1 MRRRK
6 LSPEDWVRENGLT
19 GSMTRFFKRLRGDLT
34 FLRGL
39 WRAIRLTSP
48 IARNPRRIFPL
59 LVDDLAAH
67 HGDKPAL
74 VSERESLTYRTLA
87 ERSCRYA
94 RWAMAERVGKG
105 DVVALLMTNRPEY
118 VAIWLG
124 IIRAGGTV
132 ALLNTNLT
140 GPALAFCIDSVAPK
154 HIITAGDLADA
165 LSSAD
170 PYRKTASRI
179 WLHGEVPPPYPPQL
193 AGEGR
198 EGGYPRVDEA
208 VGAFN
213 GAALSAAERPD
224 LTIEDR
230 ALFIFTS
237 GTTGLPKAANINH
250 FRLMLAANAFAG
262 VMNTGPH
269 DRMYDCLPM
278 YHTSGGVLAIGAV
291 LIGGG
296 TVFIREKFS
305 AREFWDDV
313 VRHRCTLFMYIGEL
327 CRYLVNCPPHPQERA
342 HRLRLCC
349 GNGLRPDIWKE
360 FQSRFAIPLILEF
373 YAATE
378 GNVTLFNLEGKPGA
392 VGRIPWFLSSRFQT
406 RIMRFDVERQ
416 APMRD
421 SLGRCEEAAPG
432 EVGEAV
438 GRIFLDPSKPAGRF
452 EGYSNAVDNDS
463 KILRDVFAEGDSWF
477 RSGDLMRRDAEG
489 YFYFV
494 DRIGDTYRWKG
505 ENVSTTEVSEVIGAF
520 AGIHEANIYGVEVP
534 GHEGRAGMAAIVC
547 DQDLNLADLRSF
559 LAGHLPDYARP
570 LFLRVRGEID
580 VTATFKQRK
589 ISLVKDGFD
598 PANISDALFFDDPRT
613 GAYVRL
619 DDKLYKQIVSGEV
632 RL

>member
-1 MRRRK
+1 MK
-6 LSPEDWVRENGLT
+6 
-19 GSMTRFFKRLRGDLT
+19 RFFTRLQADLT
-34 FLRGL
+34 FLRGV
-39 WRAIRLTSP
+39 WRVLRLTSP
-48 IARNPRRIFPL
+48 IARNPTRIFPL
-59 LVDDLAAH
+59 LVDDLAVR
-67 HGDKPAL
+67 HGDKLAL
-74 VSERESLTYRTLA
+74 VSNRERLTYRMLA
-87 ERSCRYA
+87 ARSCRYA
-94 RWAMAERVGKG
+94 RWAIAQGVGKG

-154 HIITAGDLADA
+154 HIIAAGDLADT
-165 LSSAD
+165 LSSSD
-170 PYRKTASRI
+170 PHRKTTPRI
-179 WLHGEVPPPYPPQL
+179 WLHGEVPPPYPPPQAGEGKSINPPPL

-198 EGGYPRVDEA
+198 EGEHPRLDEA
-208 VGAFN
+208 VLSFD

-224 LTIEDR
+224 LTVEDG

-262 VMNTGPH
+262 VMNTSP
-269 DRMYDCLPM
+269 DDCMYDCLPL
-278 YHTSGGVLAIGAV
+278 YHTSGGVLAIGSV

-349 GNGLRPDIWKE
+349 GNGLRPDIWSK
-360 FQSRFAIPLILEF
+360 FQSRFAIPLIREF

-378 GNVTLFNLEGKPGA
+378 SNVTLFNLEGKPGA
-392 VGRIPWFLSSRFQT
+392 VGRIPWFLASRFQT
-406 RIMRFDVERQ
+406 KILRFDVERQ
-416 APMRD
+416 ALIRD

-438 GRIFLDPSKPAGRF
+438 GRIFQDPSKPTGRF
-452 EGYSNAVDNDS
+452 EGYSNAGDNEA

-477 RSGDLMRRDAEG
+477 RSGDLMRRDAEC
-489 YFYFV
+489 
-494 DRIGDTYRWKG
+494 R
-505 ENVSTTEVSEVIGAF
+505 N
-520 AGIHEANIYGVEVP
+520 
-534 GHEGRAGMAAIVC
+534 
-547 DQDLNLADLRSF
+547 
-559 LAGHLPDYARP
+559 
-570 LFLRVRGEID
+570 
-580 VTATFKQRK
+580 
-589 ISLVKDGFD
+589 
-598 PANISDALFFDDPRT
+598 
-613 GAYVRL
+613 
-619 DDKLYKQIVSGEV
+619 
-632 RL
+632 

>member
-1 MRRRK
+1 MNR
-6 LSPEDWVRENGLT
+6 L
-19 GSMTRFFKRLRGDLT
+19 FKRLLGDIT
-34 FLRGL
+34 FLRGV
-39 WRAIRLTSP
+39 WRVIRLTSP
-48 IARNPRRIFPL
+48 IARNPTRIFPL
-59 LVDDLAAH
+59 LIDDLAAR
-67 HGDKPAL
+67 HGDKLAL
-74 VSERESLTYRTLA
+74 VSNRERLTYRMLA
-87 ERSCRYA
+87 ARSCRYA
-94 RWAMAERVGKG
+94 RWAMAQGIRKG
-105 DVVALLMTNRPEY
+105 DVVGLFMTNRPEY

-140 GPALAFCIDSVAPK
+140 GPALAFCVDSVAPK
-154 HIITAGDLADA
+154 HVIAAGDLADA
-165 LSSAD
+165 WSSSE
-170 PYRKTASRI
+170 PYRKTAPRI
-179 WLHGEVPPPYPPQL
+179 WLHGEVPPPYPPPL
-193 AGEGR
+193 VGEGR
-198 EGGYPRVDEA
+198 EGDPPRLDEA
-208 VGAFN
+208 VLAFDGAP
-213 GAALSAAERPD
+213 LSAAERPD
-224 LTIEDR
+224 LTVEDR

-262 VMNTGPH
+262 VMKTSP
-269 DRMYDCLPM
+269 DDCMYDCLPM

-349 GNGLRPDIWKE
+349 GNGLRPDVWTE

-378 GNVTLFNLEGKPGA
+378 SNVTLFNVEGKPGA
-392 VGRIPWFLSSRFQT
+392 VGRIPWFLASRFQT
-406 RIMRFDVERQ
+406 KILRLDVERQ
-416 APMRD
+416 ALIRNSD
-421 SLGRCEEAAPG
+421 GRCEEAAPG

-438 GRIFLDPSKPAGRF
+438 GRIFHEPSKPGGRF
-452 EGYSNAVDNDS
+452 EGYSNAADNEA
-463 KILRDVFAEGDSWF
+463 KVLLNVFEEGDSWF

-494 DRIGDTYRWKG
+494 DRIGDTFRWKG
-505 ENVSTTEVSEVIGAF
+505 ENVSTTEVSEVMSVF
-520 AGIHEANIYGVEVP
+520 AGIHEANVYGVEVP
-534 GHEGRAGMAAIVC
+534 GREGRAGMAAIVC
-547 DQDLNLADLRSF
+547 EKDLNLADLRSY
-559 LAGHLPDYARP
+559 LAAHLPDYARP
-570 LFLRVRGEID
+570 LFLRIRGEID
-580 VTATFKQRK
+580 ATATFKQRK
-589 ISLVKDGFD
+589 IALVKDGFD
-598 PANISDALFFDDPRT
+598 PANIRDALFFDDSRR

-619 DDKLYKQIVSGEV
+619 DGTLYGEIVSGEV

>member
-1 MRRRK
+1 MNR
-6 LSPEDWVRENGLT
+6 L
-19 GSMTRFFKRLRGDLT
+19 FKRLLADIT
-34 FLRGL
+34 FLRGV
-39 WRAIRLTSP
+39 WRVIRLTSP
-48 IARNPRRIFPL
+48 IARNPTRIFPL
-59 LVDDLAAH
+59 LIDDLAAR
-67 HGDKPAL
+67 HGDKLAL
-74 VSERESLTYRTLA
+74 VSNRERLTYRMLA
-87 ERSCRYA
+87 ARSCRYA
-94 RWAMAERVGKG
+94 RWAMAQGIRKG
-105 DVVALLMTNRPEY
+105 DVVGLFMTNRPEY

-140 GPALAFCIDSVAPK
+140 GPALAFCVDSVAPK
-154 HIITAGDLADA
+154 HVIAAGDLADA
-165 LSSAD
+165 WSSSE
-170 PYRKTASRI
+170 PYRKTAPRI
-179 WLHGEVPPPYPPQL
+179 WLHGEVPPPYPPPL

-198 EGGYPRVDEA
+198 EGDPPRLDEA
-208 VGAFN
+208 VLAFDGAP
-213 GAALSAAERPD
+213 LSAAERPD
-224 LTIEDR
+224 LTVEDR

-262 VMNTGPH
+262 VMKTSP
-269 DRMYDCLPM
+269 DDCMYDCLPM

-349 GNGLRPDIWKE
+349 GNGLRPDVWTE

-378 GNVTLFNLEGKPGA
+378 SNVTLFNVEGKPGA
-392 VGRIPWFLSSRFQT
+392 VGRIPWFLASRFQT
-406 RIMRFDVERQ
+406 KILRLDVERQ
-416 APMRD
+416 ALIRNSD
-421 SLGRCEEAAPG
+421 GRCEEAAPG

-438 GRIFLDPSKPAGRF
+438 GRIFHEPSKPGGRF
-452 EGYSNAVDNDS
+452 EGYSNAADNEA
-463 KILRDVFAEGDSWF
+463 KVLLNVFEEGDSWF

-494 DRIGDTYRWKG
+494 DRIGDTFRWKG
-505 ENVSTTEVSEVIGAF
+505 ENVSTTEVSEVMSVF
-520 AGIHEANIYGVEVP
+520 AGIHEANVYGVEVP
-534 GHEGRAGMAAIVC
+534 GREGRAGMAAIVC
-547 DQDLNLADLRSF
+547 EKDLNLADLRSY
-559 LAGHLPDYARP
+559 LAAHLPDYARP
-570 LFLRVRGEID
+570 LFLRIRGEID
-580 VTATFKQRK
+580 ATATFKQRK
-589 ISLVKDGFD
+589 IALVKDGFD
-598 PANISDALFFDDPRT
+598 PANIRDALFFDDSRR

-619 DDKLYKQIVSGEV
+619 DGTLYGEIVSGEV

>member
-1 MRRRK
+1 MR
-6 LSPEDWVRENGLT
+6 
-19 GSMTRFFKRLRGDLT
+19 RFFKRLLGDIT
-34 FLRGL
+34 FLRGV
-39 WRAIRLTSP
+39 WRVIRLTSP

-59 LVDDLAAH
+59 LVDDLAVR
-67 HGDKPAL
+67 HGDKLAL
-74 VSERESLTYRTLA
+74 VSNRERLTYRMLA
-87 ERSCRYA
+87 ARSCRYA
-94 RWAMAERVGKG
+94 RWAMAQGIRKG
-105 DVVALLMTNRPEY
+105 DVVGLFMTNRPEY

-154 HIITAGDLADA
+154 HIIAAGDLADA
-165 LSSAD
+165 LSSSE
-170 PYRKTASRI
+170 PYRKTAPRI
-179 WLHGEVPPPYPPQL
+179 WLHGEVPPPYPSWERGRP
-193 AGEGR
+193 ARPTKSGRDARAPR
-198 EGGYPRVDEA
+198 EGTEEGHPRLDEA
-208 VGAFN
+208 ILAFDGAP
-213 GAALSAAERPD
+213 LSAAERPD
-224 LTIEDR
+224 LTVEDR
-230 ALFIFTS
+230 ALLIFTS

-262 VMNTGPH
+262 VMNTGP
-269 DRMYDCLPM
+269 DDCMYDCLPM
-278 YHTSGGVLAIGAV
+278 YHTSGGVLAVGAV

-349 GNGLRPDIWKE
+349 GNGLRPDVWTE

-378 GNVTLFNLEGKPGA
+378 SNVTLFNVEGKPGA
-392 VGRIPWFLSSRFQT
+392 VGRIPWFLASRFQT
-406 RIMRFDVERQ
+406 KILRFDVERH
-416 APMRD
+416 ALIRN

-438 GRIFLDPSKPAGRF
+438 GRIFQDPSKPGGRF
-452 EGYSNAVDNDS
+452 EGYSNAADNEV
-463 KILRDVFAEGDSWF
+463 KVLRDVFAEGDTWF

-489 YFYFV
+489 YFYFI
-494 DRIGDTYRWKG
+494 DRIGDTFRWKG
-505 ENVSTTEVSEVIGAF
+505 ENVSTTEVSEVMSAF
-520 AGIHEANIYGVEVP
+520 AGIHEANVYGVEVP
-534 GHEGRAGMAAIVC
+534 GREGRAGMAAIVC
-547 DQDLNLADLRSF
+547 EEDLNLADLRSY
-559 LAGHLPDYARP
+559 LAAHLPDYARP
-570 LFLRVRGEID
+570 LFLRIRGEID
-580 VTATFKQRK
+580 ATATFKQRK
-589 ISLVKDGFD
+589 IALVKEGFD
-598 PANISDALFFDDPRT
+598 PANIADALFFDDPRR

-619 DDKLYKQIVSGEV
+619 DGALYGEIVSGEV

>member
-1 MRRRK
+1 MK
-6 LSPEDWVRENGLT
+6 SFE
-19 GSMTRFFKRLRGDLT
+19 RLRGDLT
-34 FLRGL
+34 FLRGV

-48 IARNPRRIFPL
+48 IARHPTRIFPL
-59 LVDDLAAH
+59 LVDDLAAR
-67 HGDKPAL
+67 HGDKAAL
-74 VSERESLTYRTLA
+74 VSSRESLTYHALA

-94 RWAMAERVGKG
+94 RWAMAQGVRKG

-132 ALLNTNLT
+132 ALLNTNLA

-154 HIITAGDLADA
+154 HVITAGDLADT

-170 PYRKTASRI
+170 PYRKTAPRV
-179 WLHGEVPPPYPPQL
+179 WLHGEVPPPYPPPQ

-198 EGGYPRVDEA
+198 VGAHPRLDEA
-208 VGAFN
+208 VGAFD
-213 GAALSAAERPD
+213 GKALSAAERPA
-224 LTIEDR
+224 LTIEDK

-262 VMNTGPH
+262 VMNTGP
-269 DRMYDCLPM
+269 DDCMYDCLPM
-278 YHTSGGVLAIGAV
+278 YHTSGGVLATGAV

-305 AREFWDDV
+305 AREFWNDV
-313 VRHRCTLFMYIGEL
+313 VHHRCTLFMYIGEL

-349 GNGLRPDIWKE
+349 GNGLRPDIWTQ
-360 FQSRFAIPLILEF
+360 FQSRFAIPSIVEF

-392 VGRIPWFLSSRFQT
+392 VGRIPWFLTSRFQT
-406 RIMRFDVERQ
+406 RIVRFDVERQ
-416 APMRD
+416 APIRN
-421 SLGRCEEAAPG
+421 SLGQCEEAAPG

-438 GRIFLDPSKPAGRF
+438 GRIFRDPSKPAGRF
-452 EGYSNAVDNDS
+452 EGYSNAVDNEA
-463 KILRDVFAEGDSWF
+463 KILHDVFAQGDSWF

-489 YFYFV
+489 YFYFI
-494 DRIGDTYRWKG
+494 DRVGDTFRWKG
-505 ENVSTTEVSEVIGAF
+505 ENVSTTEVSEVICVF
-520 AGIHEANIYGVEVP
+520 AGIHEANVYGVEVR

-559 LAGHLPDYARP
+559 LAAHLPDYARP
-570 LFLRVRGEID
+570 LFLRIQGEID
-580 VTATFKQRK
+580 ATATFKQRK
-589 ISLVKDGFD
+589 IGLVKDGFD
-598 PANISDALFFDDPRT
+598 PAHIKDVLFFDDPRT

-619 DDKLYKQIVSGEV
+619 DDTLYKQIVSGEV